1 MALFMGVAP
10 AIDIAWQLL
19 KNEPMHEMSNDDLS
33 DIAFGRRNFDAGLG
47 HYTPTENTATPEQ
60 QQQALRELELRQ
72 MEMSG
77 NMPQVYDY
85 TDDLEPVRQI
95 VDFYEPQF
103 DNKGIGDSSIP
114 QTEKEGEQY
123 VEDWPGE
130 LDEEYKDRIM
140 DVREFI
146 PGQSNISNDD
156 YLGTYNHL
164 KNTAPPEVAQQFL
177 ERYRDFIMRRNQNP
191 EYLSQSL
198 TQAFD
203 ENAPAPTAPKYTQE
217 FPTDESLFGIKPPKG
232 IGMVSPDATG
242 FSHQFQDINKGEP
255 MEIAMRL
262 LKEDLFPHHKD
273 LDYHLLSHD
282 ELAYL
287 YTQGDEKAYN
297 EIKIRENE
305 FKETEANLDQ
315 YYKETGNH
323 PESDFIDRDVP
334 IRNLGRYSKNN
345 EAQIMMPMT
354 FTTEFEAGDDDWQ
367 TKNAS
372 EPMDIAW
379 RLLKRQTTLPNFDMG
394 LDETTGYQGVAP
406 VQQVSAQPSQYSD
419 AYLQGQYPDEFWS
432 AVGSDPEI
440 TRGHGGSR
448 HRADE
453 QGNYLA
459 VGVRGQQP
467 VGDLPTRGPYRP
479 RKGRAGYPQDMG
491 VRVIPS
497 GDMPEPEQIV
507 TMPMRGGN

>member
-10 AIDIAWQLL
+10 AIDIAWELL

-33 DIAFGRRNFDAGLG
+33 GIAFGEPNYDAGLG

-77 NMPQVYDY
+77 NMPQVYDSL
-85 TDDLEPVRQI
+85 DDLEPVRQI

-123 VEDWPGE
+123 AEDWPGE
-130 LDEEYKDRIM
+130 LDEEYMDRIM
-140 DVREFI
+140 DVRESM
-146 PGQSNISNDD
+146 PGQSNISNND

-177 ERYRDFIMRRNQNP
+177 ERYRDFIMRQNENP

-217 FPTDESLFGIKPPKG
+217 FPTDESLFDIKPPKG
-232 IGMVSPDATG
+232 VGMVSPDATG
-242 FSHQFQDINKGEP
+242 FSHDFQDTNKGEP
-255 MEIAMRL
+255 I
-262 LKEDLFPHHKD
+262 DL
-273 LDYHLLSHD
+273 
-282 ELAYL
+282 
-287 YTQGDEKAYN
+287 
-297 EIKIRENE
+297 
-305 FKETEANLDQ
+305 
-315 YYKETGNH
+315 
-323 PESDFIDRDVP
+323 
-334 IRNLGRYSKNN
+334 
-345 EAQIMMPMT
+345 
-354 FTTEFEAGDDDWQ
+354 
-367 TKNAS
+367 
-372 EPMDIAW
+372 AW